1 MVIKSNGIG
10 LPFLGVNM
18 PDDLFDDLPRPV
30 RRALVESRHL
40 GAAGMDT
47 VVGILKRG
55 PTREMV
61 ERVNRADHALDAGSN
76 LRPYSVLQRHL
87 AASILAGE
95 F

>member
-1 MVIKSNGIG
+1 MSGTD
-10 LPFLGVNM
+10 P
-18 PDDLFDDLPRPV
+18 FDDLPRPV
-30 RRALVESRHL
+30 RHALVESRHL
-40 GAAGMDT
+40 GNAGMGT
-47 VVGILKRG
+47 VVELLRRG

-61 ERVNRADHALDAGSN
+61 DRINRADHALDAGSN